1 MKRFFIFAGMMLA
14 TVCAQA
20 QLRVIENGN
29 IAVQT
34 DTIPRS
40 PLSIKTTGSEKTTVS
55 IAGTTNGLSAKR
67 SGTADATSSNPWTF
81 GVSGWNTP
89 NNSLFYIGVRG
100 VARTSGTN
108 DIDQGRAYGV
118 FGEAGNTT
126 EGYNYGIYGQLNG
139 DQKGAAVFG
148 TLDPINTYVSGRY
161 AGFFIGDLKVTRGYI
176 NGLILSSGATTN
188 AISPQTALGTNKSS
202 TNLSITNKL
211 QQLAPVQYHLEIPL
225 MATSVRNDTATTVR
239 TMSAIEI
246 QQYQKPHYG
255 LVASELREVLPELVY
270 EGQNGELC
278 INYIE
283 MIPLLVQSIKELKA
297 EIATLQGGNNGGVVV
312 MSRAIGGATS
322 VEEATALTIPMLK
335 QNNPNP
341 FTENTVIEYSLPET
355 VQTANIYIYDMN
367 GSQIEQIALTERGE
381 SSITVNGG
389 QLSAGMYLYSLIAD
403 GKVIDTK
410 RMILTK

>member
-1 MKRFFIFAGMMLA
+1 MKKTLFIAGMMLA

-29 IAVQT
+29 IAIQT
-34 DTIPRS
+34 DEYPRS
-40 PLSIKTTGSEKTTVS
+40 PLSIKTTGSNGTTVAIS
-55 IAGTTNGLSAKR
+55 GTTCGLSASR
-67 SGTADATSSNPWTF
+67 TGETGATSANPWTPAI
-81 GVSGWNTP
+81 SGWNTP
-89 NNSLFYIGVRG
+89 NNGFFYIGVRG

-108 DIDQGRAYGV
+108 DIDKGRAFGV
-118 FGEAGNTT
+118 YGEAGNTT
-126 EGYNYGIYGQLNG
+126 EGFNYGVYGLLSG
-139 DQKGAAVFG
+139 DQKGAAIFG
-148 TLDPINTYVSGRY
+148 TLNPATAYVPGRY
-161 AGFFIGDLKVTRGYI
+161 AGYFAGDVKVTGSI
-176 NGLILSSGATTN
+176 NGVLLSSSATTN
-188 AISPQTALGTNKSS
+188 AVSAQTALATNAASAGSS
-202 TNLSITNKL
+202 VTNTLS
-211 QQLAPVQYHLEIPL
+211 QLAPVQFHLSTPVMTASAE
-225 MATSVRNDTATTVR
+225 RDTATTVR
-239 TMSAIEI
+239 TMSAMEI
-246 QQYQKPHYG
+246 QHFQKPHYG
-255 LVASELREVLPELVY
+255 LVASELKEVLPELVY

-297 EIATLQGGNNGGVVV
+297 EIATLQGGNNGGVIV
-312 MSRAIGGATS
+312 MSRAIGDATS

-341 FTENTVIEYSLPET
+341 FTENTVIEYTLPET

-381 SSITVNGG
+381 ASITVNGG